1 MSFECLFQVKA
12 LVNRAVNK
20 LETILAQR
28 RELSQNLFSLL
39 KFYQNSYSEN
49 KSVSSVYVYVL
60 VLLFCRIIWGK
71 DRDFSN
77 QNAKTEEFFSGKG
90 VFSGKML

>member
-1 MSFECLFQVKA
+1 MSLVCLFQVKA

-20 LETILAQR
+20 NLEYNPRPR

-39 KFYQNSYSEN
+39 KFYQNSYLEN

-60 VLLFCRIIWGK
+60 VFYSFVCWVVVYGGK
-71 DRDFSN
+71 DRKKEIR
-77 QNAKTEEFFSGKG
+77 AREK
-90 VFSGKML
+90 V